1 MDNTPI
7 MEIAMVFFRRTSR
20 SRVTASERV
29 FLEMDTAAGG
39 GQREIR
45 RRGGIIVLFV
55 IDVATSWWNLQSRR
69 DDVVLHS
76 PEIIG
81 E

>member
-1 MDNTPI
+1 
-7 MEIAMVFFRRTSR
+7 
-20 SRVTASERV
+20 VTASERG
-29 FLEMDTAAGG
+29 FLEMNTAVTRG

-81 E
+81 K

>member
-1 MDNTPI
+1 
-7 MEIAMVFFRRTSR
+7 
-20 SRVTASERV
+20 
-29 FLEMDTAAGG
+29 
-39 GQREIR
+39 
-45 RRGGIIVLFV
+45 LFV